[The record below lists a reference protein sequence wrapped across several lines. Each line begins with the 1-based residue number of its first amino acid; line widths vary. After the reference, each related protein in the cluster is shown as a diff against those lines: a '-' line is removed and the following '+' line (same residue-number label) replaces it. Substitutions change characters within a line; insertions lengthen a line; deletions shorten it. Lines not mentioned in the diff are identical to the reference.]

1 MTETIKSA
9 LLTAGA
15 VTLFVMACL
24 LIELM
29 LILPVILLFFP

>member
-1 MTETIKSA
+1 MSEKIKSA

-15 VTLFVMACL
+15 VTLFISTAM

-29 LILPVILLFFP
+29 LILPAILLLFP